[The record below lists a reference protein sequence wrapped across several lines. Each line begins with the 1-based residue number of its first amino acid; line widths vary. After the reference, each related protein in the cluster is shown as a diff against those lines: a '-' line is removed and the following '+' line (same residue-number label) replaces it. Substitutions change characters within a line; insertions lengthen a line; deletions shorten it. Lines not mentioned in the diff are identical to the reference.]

1 MYSFSKI
8 ERKTLQSHLETAM
21 ALHLELACIKLN
33 ETNVRLKNTEVELRN
48 LQEKQRKLA
57 QLNDT
62 QKLVWKIG
70 SFSKV
75 MEKAKKG
82 EQPKIESF
90 PFYTEQYG
98 YKTKI
103 VLYPH
108 GRSTGENAHLS
119 IFYTCMKGEYDAIL
133 PWPMEKVFKVTI
145 IDQQNVKTGNEEKLV
160 HFWAHSL
167 SCFKRPINDTSAP
180 FYRGW
185 DKFMSHNE
193 LRTRRYL
200 VDDTLF
206 IQVEVYSP

>member
-1 MYSFSKI
+1 
-8 ERKTLQSHLETAM
+8 M

-48 LQEKQRKLA
+48 LQENQRKLA

-103 VLYPH
+103 VLYPN
-108 GRSTGENAHLS
+108 GCSTGQNTHLS
-119 IFYTCMKGEYDAIL
+119 IFYTCIKGEYDAIL

-145 IDQQNVKTGNEEKLV
+145 IDQQNVKTGNEENLCTSGIII
-160 HFWAHSL
+160 WAVSQGPL
-167 SCFKRPINDTSAP
+167 MIPLPFIRDGINLCLITNCAL
-180 FYRGW
+180 GVTW
-185 DKFMSHNE
+185 
-193 LRTRRYL
+193 
-200 VDDTLF
+200 
-206 IQVEVYSP
+206 